1 MGAHSPLGVPAPA
14 DLVADAAAIATRLG
28 LRVDE
33 PVVLKDS
40 LNLLVWLRPS
50 PVVARIHARTAL
62 VRSPEA
68 AADSLALASYL
79 ADAGLPVSPPADD
92 VDPGPHVGATGRP
105 MTFWRRLDVDETSP
119 DPAEVGRTLR
129 GLHEAMASYE
139 GPLRHVGPVE
149 EIGRLA
155 EILKAQRPDETARI
169 LAVLDALELPDLPVQ
184 PLHGDAHLGN
194 VVVAAGRLRWLDWE
208 ESWRGPI
215 AWDLACLVHRQATFG
230 EGAEEIGRA
239 VAGYGAYDAEAVD
252 AWMPAYALWAAAWGF
267 LGDVDG
273 LDWWI
278 EGARRRLDWAE
289 RAVGGDAGA

>member
-1 MGAHSPLGVPAPA
+1 VAAASPLGVPATP

-62 VRSPEA
+62 VRAPEA
-68 AADSLALASYL
+68 AADSLALAAHL
-79 ADAGLPVSPPADD
+79 AEAGLPVSPPADAI
-92 VDPGPHVGATGRP
+92 DPGPHVGATGRP
-105 MTFWRRLDVDETSP
+105 MTFWRRLAVDETSA
-119 DPAEVGRTLR
+119 DPAEAARTLR
-129 GLHEAMASYE
+129 GLHEAMASYA
-139 GPLRHVGPVE
+139 GPLRHDGPIE

-155 EILKAQRPDETARI
+155 EILAAKRPEAAARI
-169 LAVLDALELPDLPVQ
+169 LAVRDMLRLPDLPAQ

-208 ESWRGPI
+208 EAWRGPL
-215 AWDLACLVHRQATFG
+215 AWDLACLVHRQATLG
-230 EGAEEIGRA
+230 EGGDEIGPA
-239 VAGYGAYDAEAVD
+239 VDAYGSYDAAAVD

-267 LGDVDG
+267 VGDLDG

-278 EGARRRLDWAE
+278 DGARRRLAWAE
-289 RAVGGDAGA
+289 RAVGGGAGA